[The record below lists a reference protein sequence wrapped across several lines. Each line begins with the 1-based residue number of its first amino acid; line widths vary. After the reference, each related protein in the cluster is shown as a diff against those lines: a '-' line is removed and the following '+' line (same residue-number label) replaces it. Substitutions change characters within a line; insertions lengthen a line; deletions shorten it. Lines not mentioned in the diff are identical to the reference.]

1 MERSAIRES
10 LKPHALPP
18 DFAAL
23 HPGYG
28 NTMAGSVAMS
38 FTFQLTLAAES
49 DTAKLSF

>member
-10 LKPHALPP
+10 IHAATAVP

-28 NTMAGSVAMS
+28 LPE
-38 FTFQLTLAAES
+38 Q
-49 DTAKLSF
+49 